1 MRVLVTGGAGFIGS
15 HIADAFDDVRVLDNL
30 SSGFRVNVKDSA
42 EFIEGDITNFD
53 VVNKAMKDIDYVFH
67 LAAFISVPD
76 SVKFPEKTFE
86 INVKG
91 TENVLKAAKENGIK
105 KVIFTSSAAVY
116 GDNPNLPLKEDA
128 ELKPLSPYGKTK
140 LEAERLCEQYNA
152 VCLRPFNAF
161 GPRQNPNSPYSG
173 VISIFINNALQN
185 KDLVIYGDGT
195 QTRDF
200 VFVGDLVNAQMLAM
214 KKGSGVYN
222 VGSGRQISVN
232 ELSKKV
238 IELTGSKSKIRYAQP
253 RKGEIK
259 HSLADISRIKKAG
272 FEVEHSFEE
281 GLKKSEE

>member
-1 MRVLVTGGAGFIGS
+1 MRVLVTCGAGFIGS

-76 SVKFPEKTFE
+76 SVKFPEKTYT

-91 TENVLKAAKENGIK
+91 TENVLKAAKANGVK

-140 LEAERLCEQYNA
+140 LEAERLCEQDNG

-200 VFVGDLVNAQMLAM
+200 VFVGDLVNAQVLAM
-214 KKGSGVYN
+214 KKGSGAYN
-222 VGSGRQISVN
+222 VGAGRQISVN
-232 ELSKKV
+232 ELAKKV

-259 HSLADISRIKKAG
+259 HSLADISR
-272 FEVEHSFEE
+272 
-281 GLKKSEE
+281 LKKTG